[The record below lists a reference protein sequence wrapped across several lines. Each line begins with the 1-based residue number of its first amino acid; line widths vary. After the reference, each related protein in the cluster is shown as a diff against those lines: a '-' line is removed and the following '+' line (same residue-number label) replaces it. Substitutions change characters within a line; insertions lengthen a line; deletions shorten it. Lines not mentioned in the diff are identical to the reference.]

1 MKIRNPKHNAV
12 GSIDCEIEHESL
24 GWIPFTASSEDV
36 EERGRT
42 IYAEIMAGEHG
53 AVAAYESP
61 ALTTDQ
67 HLSIIAARR
76 FDEETRGISINGMV
90 VDTSRDSQ
98 ALITGAAL
106 QATLDP
112 TYTVRWKTGA
122 GFVELNAEQIIGM
135 ATSVRAHVQACFDR
149 ESELI
154 AAVNAGTYTADMLGQ
169 GWPV

>member
-53 AVAAYESP
+53 AVSAYESP
-61 ALTTDQ
+61 ALTTAQ
-67 HLSIIAARR
+67 HLTIIAARR